1 MAKFEYKFP
10 ELGEGLHEG
19 EIVKLHIKAGDKVT
33 DDDII
38 MEVQN
43 DKAVVEVPCPVNG
56 TILEVRVADGQVCH
70 VGEVVA
76 VIEAEGELP
85 EGSEAETAPGPQ
97 ADAAQEANAA
107 VGGADTTSSPAS
119 ADPSASKGSSQASGG
134 NKFAYKFPELGE
146 GLHEGEIV
154 KMHIKA
160 GDKVTDDDI
169 IMEVQNDK
177 AVVEVPCPV
186 NGTVLEVRVAD
197 GETHHV
203 GDIVAIIEVEGELP
217 EGSETIE
224 ESAPAAEAKAPTSAS
239 PAAAASS
246 ASSNREVL
254 ATPSVRKFAREEGVE
269 IGQVQGSGK
278 NGKIS
283 REDVENFKKNGGQAP
298 APAASEAAAP
308 TAQSPAA
315 AKSEAPA
322 KAAASAPAASAAVD
336 EERVPFKGIR
346 KAISNAMV
354 KSAYTA
360 PHVTIMDEVD
370 VTELVAFRTRMKP
383 LAEKKGIKVTYLP
396 FIVKALVAAVREFPA
411 LNASIDEEKSEIVY
425 KKHYDIGIATD
436 TENGLIVPVVKDAD
450 RKSVF
455 KIAETINDLAKRGRD
470 GKLTATEMRG
480 STISIS
486 NIGSAGGMFF
496 TPIINYPEV
505 AILGTGRI
513 SEKAIVKNGEIVAA
527 PMMALSLS
535 FDHRL
540 IDGATAQNCMNY
552 LKSLLANPELMVME
566 V

>member
-19 EIVKLHIKAGDKVT
+19 EIVKMHIKAGDKVT

-56 TILEVRVADGQVCH
+56 TVLEVRAADGEVHH
-70 VGEVVA
+70 VGDVIA
-76 VIEAEGELP
+76 IIEAEGELP
-85 EGSEAETAPGPQ
+85 HNDEETAPGPQ
-97 ADAAQEANAA
+97 ADAAQESNAA
-107 VGGADTTSSPAS
+107 VGGVDTKSSPAT
-119 ADPSASKGSSQASGG
+119 ADPSESQASSSQGSAS

-197 GETHHV
+197 GEVHHV
-203 GDIVAIIEVEGELP
+203 GDIVAIIAVEGEMP
-217 EGSETIE
+217 EGSEMIE
-224 ESAPAAEAKAPTSAS
+224 ESAPAAEANAPTATS
-239 PAAAASS
+239 PAAAPAAASS
-246 ASSNREVL
+246 REVL
-254 ATPSVRKFAREEGVE
+254 ATPSVRKFAREESVDLS
-269 IGQVQGSGK
+269 QVQGTGK

-298 APAASEAAAP
+298 AAAEAAPAAASTEA
-308 TAQSPAA
+308 SAA

-322 KAAASAPAASAAVD
+322 KAASAPAASAAAAD

-411 LNASIDEEKSEIVY
+411 LNASIDEAANEIVY

-455 KIAETINDLAKRGRD
+455 KIAESISDLAKRGRD
-470 GKLTATEMRG
+470 GKLAPNEMRG
-480 STISIS
+480 STISIT

-513 SEKAIVKNGEIVAA
+513 SEKAIVRNGEIVAA